1 MRKRRPAPKPAMLR
15 RTLASLLA
23 TTSLPLATCQ
33 FTSPAAGAVLS
44 AGDKVN
50 VSYTTDLK
58 NYTIALWQRAEG
70 GGRPRLG
77 SVVYAAADGPSSS
90 FTWTVQ
96 TYALDLA
103 ASPTFF
109 FWLFEGG
116 PSRQGSDPHQLS
128 SGYFNVTDK
137 SASSPVSVSAAES
150 ASTTAA
156 AAAPAESAPGDPL
169 SVGARAGL
177 GAAVSVFCLAVAALV
192 FLFFWRRAKRRARKD
207 GEAAGCGGAATDYTE
222 SVAELQSE
230 CVSSGRAG
238 KLPCRVYQPV
248 PGDASSRPPAL
259 AELPA

>member
-1 MRKRRPAPKPAMLR
+1 MLR

-23 TTSLPLATCQ
+23 TTILPLATCQ
-33 FTSPAAGAVLS
+33 FTSPAAGAVLA
-44 AGDKVN
+44 AGTKVN

-58 NYTIALWQRAEG
+58 NYTIALWQRAEE

-77 SVVYAAADGPSSS
+77 SIVYDAADGPSSS

-137 SASSPVSVSAAES
+137 RGPSPVSVSAAES
-150 ASTTAA
+150 ASTTPSPT
-156 AAAPAESAPGDPL
+156 PAEESAPGDPL

-177 GAAVSVFCLAVAALV
+177 GAAVSVVCLVVAALV
-192 FLFFWRRAKRRARKD
+192 FLFFRRRAKKRARKD
-207 GEAAGCGGAATDYTE
+207 GEAAGSGSGSGSGGAATDYTE

-230 CVSSGRAG
+230 CVSLGGPG

-248 PGDASSRPPAL
+248 AGDASSRPPAL

>member
-1 MRKRRPAPKPAMLR
+1 M
-15 RTLASLLA
+15 
-23 TTSLPLATCQ
+23 
-33 FTSPAAGAVLS
+33 
-44 AGDKVN
+44 
-50 VSYTTDLK
+50 
-58 NYTIALWQRAEG
+58 
-70 GGRPRLG
+70 
-77 SVVYAAADGPSSS
+77 
-90 FTWTVQ
+90 Q

-137 SASSPVSVSAAES
+137 SASSSPVSVSAAES

-156 AAAPAESAPGDPL
+156 AAPSPSPAESALGDPL

-192 FLFFWRRAKRRARKD
+192 FLFFWRRARKRARKD
-207 GEAAGCGGAATDYTE
+207 GGGGGGPATDYTE

-230 CVSSGRAG
+230 CVSLGAPG

-248 PGDASSRPPAL
+248 PGDASGRPPAL

>member
-1 MRKRRPAPKPAMLR
+1 MLR
-15 RTLASLLA
+15 QTLASLLA
-23 TTSLPLATCQ
+23 ATILPLATCQ

-70 GGRPRLG
+70 GGRPTLG
-77 SVVYAAADGPSSS
+77 SVVYAAAHGPSN

-150 ASTTAA
+150 ALTTAA
-156 AAAPAESAPGDPL
+156 AAAPAESAPRDPL

-207 GEAAGCGGAATDYTE
+207 GGGGSGGAATDYTE

-230 CVSSGRAG
+230 CVSAGGLG
-238 KLPCRVYQPV
+238 KLPCRVYRPV
-248 PGDASSRPPAL
+248 PGDASGRPPAL

>member
-1 MRKRRPAPKPAMLR
+1 MLR
-15 RTLASLLA
+15 RTLTSLLA
-23 TTSLPLATCQ
+23 TAILPLATCQ

-77 SVVYAAADGPSSS
+77 SVVYAAAHGPSSS

-156 AAAPAESAPGDPL
+156 AAPSPAESAPGDPL

-192 FLFFWRRAKRRARKD
+192 FLFFWRRARKRARKD
-207 GEAAGCGGAATDYTE
+207 GGGGSGGAATDYTE

-230 CVSSGRAG
+230 CCAGGLISGNTG
-238 KLPCRVYQPV
+238 KTEIQVVWLGLREERM
-248 PGDASSRPPAL
+248 G
-259 AELPA
+259 

>member
-1 MRKRRPAPKPAMLR
+1 MLR
-15 RTLASLLA
+15 RILASLLA
-23 TTSLPLATCQ
+23 TTILPLATCQ
-33 FTSPAAGAVLS
+33 FTSPAAGAVLA
-44 AGDKVN
+44 AGTKVN
-50 VSYTTDLK
+50 VSYTTGLK
-58 NYTIALWQRAEG
+58 NYTIALWQRAEE

-77 SVVYAAADGPSSS
+77 SIVYDTADGPSSS

-137 SASSPVSVSAAES
+137 SGPSPVSVSAAES
-150 ASTTAA
+150 ASTAPSPT
-156 AAAPAESAPGDPL
+156 PAESIPRDPL

-177 GAAVSVFCLAVAALV
+177 GAAVSVVCLVVAALV
-192 FLFFWRRAKRRARKD
+192 FLFFRRRARKRARKD
-207 GEAAGCGGAATDYTE
+207 GEAAGSGSGSGGAATDYTE

-230 CVSSGRAG
+230 CVSLGGPR

-248 PGDASSRPPAL
+248 AGDASSRPPAL

>member
-1 MRKRRPAPKPAMLR
+1 MLR
-15 RTLASLLA
+15 RTLTSLLA
-23 TTSLPLATCQ
+23 TTILPLATCQ

-58 NYTIALWQRAEG
+58 NYTIALWQRAEE

-77 SVVYAAADGPSSS
+77 SVVYAATDGPSSS

-156 AAAPAESAPGDPL
+156 AAPSPSPAESAPGDPL

-177 GAAVSVFCLAVAALV
+177 GAAVSVFCLVVAALV
-192 FLFFWRRAKRRARKD
+192 FLFFWRRARKRARRD
-207 GEAAGCGGAATDYTE
+207 GEAPGSGGGGAATDYTE

-230 CVSSGRAG
+230 CVSLGAPG

>member
-1 MRKRRPAPKPAMLR
+1 M
-15 RTLASLLA
+15 
-23 TTSLPLATCQ
+23 
-33 FTSPAAGAVLS
+33 
-44 AGDKVN
+44 
-50 VSYTTDLK
+50 
-58 NYTIALWQRAEG
+58 
-70 GGRPRLG
+70 
-77 SVVYAAADGPSSS
+77 
-90 FTWTVQ
+90 Q

-137 SASSPVSVSAAES
+137 SGPSPVSVSAAES
-150 ASTTAA
+150 ASTTPSPT
-156 AAAPAESAPGDPL
+156 PAESVPGDPL

-177 GAAVSVFCLAVAALV
+177 GAAVSVVCLVVAALV
-192 FLFFWRRAKRRARKD
+192 FLFFRRRAKKRTRTD
-207 GEAAGCGGAATDYTE
+207 GEAAGSGSGGAATEYTE

-230 CVSSGRAG
+230 CVSLGGPG

-248 PGDASSRPPAL
+248 AGDASSRPPAL